1 MSLVI
6 GGPLVA
12 RRCEVPAKR
21 SHRAS
26 SRRLRVHHCCQMLQ
40 GEEQPLL
47 GRDPPIL
54 GSQLRHR
61 AALMLRLPR
70 SWRTCSAPRSSTW
83 AALRLSEICSLASG
97 CTAGRAGQGFRRPLL
112 PLFDV
117 TSPRLSSPA
126 LKKFSNS
133 SHRNRIYLKY
143 NVLTFYSYLTIKF
156 ISSTKTHLRVVPV
169 TKIGEGTRVFK

>member
-112 PLFDV
+112 PPLRCHSSSVIKSRSEEIQQFFAQEQDLFKIQCV
-117 TSPRLSSPA
+117 NIL
-126 LKKFSNS
+126 LISNNKIYQQYQNPPQS
-133 SHRNRIYLKY
+133 CARHENRGRNSGL
-143 NVLTFYSYLTIKF
+143 
-156 ISSTKTHLRVVPV
+156 
-169 TKIGEGTRVFK
+169 